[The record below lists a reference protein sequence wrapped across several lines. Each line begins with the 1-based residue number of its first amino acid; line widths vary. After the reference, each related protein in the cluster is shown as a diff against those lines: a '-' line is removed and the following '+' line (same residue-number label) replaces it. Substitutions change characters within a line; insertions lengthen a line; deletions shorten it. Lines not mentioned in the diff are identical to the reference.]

1 MRRSDEL
8 SLGGGAFPRPGPA
21 LTAVLA
27 ALLGLWIV
35 LALAINWG
43 PEGVA
48 GMAAQIYALGA
59 GSPDALRQLE
69 LWRLVTAAVLHEPQG
84 LGSIFFNLL
93 GLYFLGP
100 SLEKTWGSRRFLLF
114 LLGASLASYG
124 LQALA
129 LAALPTALG
138 RRLAP
143 DAWLGSM
150 PLVEAIAI
158 AWATSFRGRIVNLFF
173 VLPVSSRGLVLF
185 VVGASVLAVI
195 AAEMPPSGLLSP
207 FGGMLAGWLLG
218 GEPMTLRRLW
228 LTFRLRAHELELAA
242 LAAQRRSRA
251 AASGLRVI
259 PGGGEPRP
267 PGSEPDPER
276 GSGGGPRM
284 LH

>member
-1 MRRSDEL
+1 VRRRDEP
-8 SLGGGAFPRPGPA
+8 SLGTALPRPGPA
-21 LTAVLA
+21 LTAVLV
-27 ALLGLWIV
+27 ALLGIWIV

-43 PEGVA
+43 PEALA
-48 GMAAQIYALGA
+48 GIAVDAYATGA
-59 GSPDALRQLE
+59 GRATALTRLE
-69 LWRLVTAAVLHEPQG
+69 LWRLVTAATLHEPQG

-124 LQALA
+124 LQAIAMTL
-129 LAALPTALG
+129 LPAAVG
-138 RRLAP
+138 QRLAP
-143 DAWLGSM
+143 SDWVGAL

-158 AWATSFRGRIVNLFF
+158 AWATSFRGRVVNLFF

-195 AAEMPPSGLLSP
+195 AAEMPPSGLVAP

-228 LTFRLRAHELELAA
+228 LNFRLRAHERELAA

-259 PGGGEPRP
+259 PGGGAPREP
-267 PGSEPDPER
+267 GAEPDDEP
-276 GSGGGPRM
+276 GPGGGPRM

>member
-1 MRRSDEL
+1 MRRSDDPSFGTAL
-8 SLGGGAFPRPGPA
+8 PRPGPA

-27 ALLGLWIV
+27 ALLGIWIA
-35 LALAINWG
+35 LALAVNWG
-43 PEGVA
+43 PEA
-48 GMAAQIYALGA
+48 LAQLASEIYEAGA
-59 GSPDALRQLE
+59 GRTAALTQLE
-69 LWRLVTAAVLHEPQG
+69 LWRLVTAAALHEPQE

-100 SLEKTWGSRRFLLF
+100 NLEKTWGSRRFLLF

-129 LAALPTALG
+129 LVLLPAAVG

-143 DAWLGSM
+143 DAWFGAL

-158 AWATSFRGRIVNLFF
+158 AWATSFRGRVVNLFF

-195 AAEMPPSGLLSP
+195 AAQMPPSGLIAP

-228 LTFRLRAHELELAA
+228 LTFRLRAHERELAA
-242 LAAQRRSRA
+242 LAARQRRRA

-259 PGGGEPRP
+259 PGGGAAREP
-267 PGSEPDPER
+267 GTEPDAEP
-276 GSGGGPRM
+276 GPGGGPRL